1 MKLGKQAKTF
11 DLDKISDEDLKRKLQ
26 LLSQIGTSVLEGD
39 DLERYIEVTGKM
51 KKIYSTAKVPDFK
64 NATMLLNL
72 TEIKNKLAESND
84 PEELEY
90 YWTQW
95 RMETGG
101 KMRQMYLQ
109 YIELTNK
116 AAM

>member
-1 MKLGKQAKTF
+1 MKLGKKAKTF

-39 DLERYIEVTGKM
+39 DLEHYIEITAKM
-51 KKIYSTAKVPDFK
+51 KKIYSTAKVPDFT
-64 NATMLLNL
+64 NASILLSL

-95 RMETGG
+95 RIETGE
-101 KMRQMYLQ
+101 KMRKMYLD
-109 YIELTNK
+109 YIKLTNK
-116 AAM
+116 AAE